1 MTLVLGQLAALAA
14 CITVPLRCEK
24 AKGFV
29 QTSGV
34 NSLTFIATSQVFDAA
49 LARRRCLQLSWTLTL
64 VIATGSLGRSFPSRG
79 AETIL
84 STTSIPFVTSPNS
97 V

>member
-34 NSLTFIATSQVFDAA
+34 NSLTFIATGQALDVGSGAA
-49 LARRRCLQLSWTLTL
+49 AGGQLSWTLTL